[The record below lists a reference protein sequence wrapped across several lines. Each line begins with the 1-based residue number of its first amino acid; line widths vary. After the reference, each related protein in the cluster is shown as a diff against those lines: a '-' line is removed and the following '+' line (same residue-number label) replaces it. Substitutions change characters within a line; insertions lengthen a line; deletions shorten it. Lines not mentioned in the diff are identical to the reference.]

1 VNGVDL
7 AVDSDLPAL
16 AALMAASPL
25 LQRYAVGSE
34 RALASLRSGVSLGDV
49 VLVTRTGDGSPR
61 GFAWLQH
68 LRGFGAAAY
77 LRLLLVSEA
86 QQRRGVGQQLMA
98 DAEERAAA
106 WSRHLLLLTTEDNHA
121 ARRFY
126 ERLGYQQVG
135 RLPRLILPDADEL
148 LYQKTLYTEPR

>member
-1 VNGVDL
+1 MIDL
-7 AVDSDLPAL
+7 ATAEDLPRL

-25 LQRYAVGSE
+25 LQRYGVTPE
-34 RALASLRSGVSLGDV
+34 RARESLQDGLRHDDIIV
-49 VLVTRTGDGSPR
+49 VVRAADGAPQAL
-61 GFAWLQH
+61 AWLQH

-77 LRLLLVSEA
+77 LRLLLVAQE
-86 QQRRGVGQQLMA
+86 QQRRGVGEQLMA
-98 DAEERAAA
+98 AAEQHAAG

-135 RLPRLILPDADEL
+135 RLPRLILPDADEV
-148 LYQKTLYTEPR
+148 LYQKTVYTDPH